1 MFKINNNEFTDPIKI
16 PGGYLILK
24 INDIKNEEIQ
34 IDVEKEIKKIINEK
48 LNEQL
53 NNYSNVYF
61 NKVRKNIQIENI

>member
-1 MFKINNNEFTDPIKI
+1 MFKINNREFTDPIKI

-24 INDIKNEEIQ
+24 INDVKKEENSNRYR
-34 IDVEKEIKKIINEK
+34 KELNKIINQK